1 MDLDVPRLP
10 PLPTAIDRL
19 FGRTRREVSA
29 LPEPIGQTWLRRAGY
44 LRREPGQPP
53 LWLPLGQ
60 AVLQRLR
67 RLCLAALPEAQ
78 FLAVSPSAD
87 EVSWLREVCGEQI
100 RSYRQLPQTL
110 AWNPSPD
117 SLAVAW
123 LAPGPPDLSAIALT
137 TWQRWRADWEAL
149 NVPLI
154 EITAV
159 GNSEAP
165 ARAVALPC
173 DGGPD
178 EWLLCVACN
187 RASEPG
193 AMRPRIAA
201 PSAEPPLPIEE
212 VATPDCQ
219 TIQAVADFLG
229 VATQQTLKAVF
240 YATAERQIVFAVIR
254 GDLEVDADKLARVVG
269 QPLHPATPDELE
281 AAGIVVGFA
290 SPVGLAARARARVI
304 GDLSIQAEVN
314 FVAGANRPGY
324 HLRHVRYP
332 RDFAVEH
339 LADLALARPGAPCPA
354 CGAPLAAADGLIW
367 ARLVEPSPV
376 DGAPSYLDA
385 RGRPQPVTIAV
396 AHVDLG
402 RLHVAIAEANHDARG
417 LCLPASLAPYHVHVI
432 VLNGDQE
439 PVRAAIAEMADLLA
453 ALGWTALWDERGE
466 SAGVKFADADLIGL
480 PWRITISPRSL
491 QQGGV
496 EVKARR
502 ASAARTV
509 ALSREALPA
518 ALTREAFP

>member
-1 MDLDVPRLP
+1 MDADALRLP
-10 PLPTAIDRL
+10 PLPATIERL

-29 LPEPIGQTWLRRAGY
+29 LPEPAGQTWLRRAGY
-44 LRREPGQPP
+44 LRRESGQPP

-67 RLCLAALPEAQ
+67 ALCLAALPEVQ
-78 FLAVSPSAD
+78 SLAVPPLANGT
-87 EVSWLREVCGEQI
+87 SWLREVCGEQI
-100 RSYRQLPQTL
+100 RSYRQLPQAL
-110 AWNPSPD
+110 AWDPSPD

-123 LAPGPPDLSAIALT
+123 LTPGPQEQADAALAA
-137 TWQRWRADWEAL
+137 WQRWRADWEAL

-178 EWLLCVACN
+178 EWLFCAACD

-193 AMRPRIAA
+193 AIRPRIVV
-201 PSAEPPLPIEE
+201 PPAEPPLPLEE

-219 TIQAVADFLG
+219 TIQAVANFLG

-240 YATAERQIVFAVIR
+240 YATAERQIIFAVIR
-254 GDLEVDADKLARVVG
+254 GDLEVDADKLMRAVG

-281 AAGIVVGFA
+281 AAGIVAGFA
-290 SPVGLAARARARVI
+290 SPVGLAARASVRVL
-304 GDLSIQAEVN
+304 GDLSIQAESN

-332 RDFAVEH
+332 RDFAVDR
-339 LADLALARPGAPCPA
+339 LVDLALARPGAPCPA
-354 CGAPLAAADGLIW
+354 CGAPLAAVDGLIW
-367 ARLVEPSPV
+367 ARLQELSPL
-376 DGAPSYLDA
+376 DGVPSYLDA
-385 RGRPQPVTIAV
+385 RGRPQPIALAL

-417 LCLPASLAPYHVHVI
+417 LCLPAPLAPFHVHVI
-432 VLNGDQE
+432 VLNSDQE
-439 PVRAAIAEMADLLA
+439 PVRAAVAELTDLLA

-491 QQGGV
+491 QQGGI
-496 EVKARR
+496 EVKART
-502 ASAARTV
+502 ASATRIV
-509 ALSREALPA
+509 ALRREALQA
-518 ALTREAFP
+518 IA

>member
-1 MDLDVPRLP
+1 MDLNASHLP
-10 PLPTAIDRL
+10 PLPTTIERL
-19 FGRTRREVSA
+19 FSRTRREVSA
-29 LPEPIGQTWLRRAGY
+29 LPEPAGQTWLRRAGY

-67 RLCLAALPEAQ
+67 HLCLTALPEAQ
-78 FLAVSPSAD
+78 FLAVSPSANR
-87 EVSWLREVCGEQI
+87 VSWLREVCGEQI

-110 AWNPSPD
+110 AWAPSPD

-123 LAPGPPDLSAIALT
+123 LAPDLQELASATLT
-137 TWQRWRADWEAL
+137 AWQRWRADWQTL
-149 NVPLI
+149 NVPLT
-154 EITAV
+154 EITAA
-159 GNSEAP
+159 SDQEAP
-165 ARAVALPC
+165 ARATALPC

-178 EWLLCVACN
+178 EWLSCAACN
-187 RASEPG
+187 HTSEPR
-193 AMRPRIAA
+193 ATRPRIVA
-201 PSAEPPLPIEE
+201 PPAELPLPIEE

-219 TIQAVADFLG
+219 TIQAVASFLG

-240 YATAERQIVFAVIR
+240 YATAERQIIFAVIR
-254 GDLEVDADKLARVVG
+254 GDLEVDADKLARAVG

-281 AAGIVVGFA
+281 VAGIVAGFA
-290 SPVGLAARARARVI
+290 SPVRLAARTKVRVI

-332 RDFAVEH
+332 RDFAVER
-339 LADLALARPGAPCPA
+339 LADLALARPGDPCPA
-354 CGAPLAAADGLIW
+354 CGAPLAAVDGLIW
-367 ARLVEPSPV
+367 ARLEELPLV

-385 RGRPQPVTIAV
+385 RGRPQPIALAV
-396 AHVDLG
+396 AHIDLG
-402 RLHVAIAEANHDARG
+402 RLHIAIAEANRDARG
-417 LCLPASLAPYHVHVI
+417 LCLPAPLAPFHVHVI

-439 PVRAAIAEMADLLA
+439 PVRAAVAKIADLLA

-496 EVKARR
+496 ELKARH
-502 ASAARTV
+502 ASTARTV
-509 ALSREALPA
+509 ALSREALQA
-518 ALTREAFP
+518 ALVCEASP